1 MGEVQMKHAELNLH
15 RLDLKPT
22 ILFVA
27 TTPFAVN
34 PFLSAHLVALS
45 GKYKVVLCVNVE
57 AYELIP
63 SLADSVKVVHIPFAR
78 KMNPLR
84 DLINLFQLLTLVG
97 HVKPLSIHS
106 ITPKAGLLAML
117 AGYLRRVPNRW
128 HTFTGQVWVTRKG
141 WSRFLLKALDRL
153 IVTLATKVFAD
164 SESQWRFLVVAGLV
178 DRDGIGMLGAGSIAG
193 VDLQRFKVD
202 PIARRR
208 LRQQMG
214 SVEEACVFIFVG
226 RLARDKGV
234 FDLVQAFKKVA
245 DKGESVELW
254 MVGPDEEGLLSS
266 LQHAG
271 SGCMAPIRW
280 PGKTA
285 EPEKYMAA
293 ADVLV
298 LPSYREGFGSVI
310 IEAAACGI
318 PAIAYRIDGVIDAV
332 VEDETG
338 ILVQAGS
345 VQDLVAAMKAIHKD
359 GQRRSH
365 LGDRARKR
373 AERDF
378 SSQAV
383 TAAWLK
389 HYRDA
394 LGA

>member
-34 PFLSAHLVALS
+34 PFLSAHLVDLS
-45 GKYKVVLCVNVE
+45 DKYKVVLCVNVE
-57 AYELIP
+57 AYELLP

-84 DLINLFQLLTLVG
+84 DLINLFQLLILVG
-97 HVKPLSIHS
+97 QIKPLSIHS

-164 SESQWRFLVVAGLV
+164 SESQCRFLVVEGLV

-214 SVEEACVFIFVG
+214 AVEEACVFIFVG

-234 FDLVQAFKKVA
+234 FDLVQAFEKMADTVA
-245 DKGESVELW
+245 SVEMW
-254 MVGPDEEGLLSS
+254 MVGPDEEGLLPS
-266 LQHAG
+266 LQLAG
-271 SGCMAPIRW
+271 SGCLAPIRW
-280 PGKTA
+280 LGKTS

-332 VEDETG
+332 VEDVTG
-338 ILVQAGS
+338 ILVPVGS
-345 VQDLVAAMKAIHKD
+345 VHDLVAAMNAIHQD
-359 GQRRSH
+359 DNRRSH
-365 LGDRARKR
+365 LGDCARKR
-373 AERDF
+373 AEQEF
-378 SSQAV
+378 SGQVV

-389 HYRDA
+389 HYHDA

>member
-1 MGEVQMKHAELNLH
+1 M
-15 RLDLKPT
+15 KPT

-34 PFLSAHLVALS
+34 QFLSDHLVALS
-45 GKYKVVLCVNVE
+45 GKYKVVLCVIVE

-78 KMNPLR
+78 KMSLLR
-84 DLINLFQLLTLVG
+84 DLINLFQLLILVWQI
-97 HVKPLSIHS
+97 KPLSIHS

-164 SESQWRFLVVAGLV
+164 SESQCRFLVVEGLV
-178 DRDGIGMLGAGSIAG
+178 DRDGIGMLGAGSNAG

-214 SVEEACVFIFVG
+214 AVEEACVFIFVG

-234 FDLVQAFKKVA
+234 FDLVQAFKKMADTVA
-245 DKGESVELW
+245 SVEMW
-254 MVGPDEEGLLSS
+254 MVGPDEEGLLPS
-266 LQHAG
+266 LQQAG
-271 SGCMAPIRW
+271 SGCLAPIRW
-280 PGKTA
+280 LGKTS

-293 ADVLV
+293 ADVLM

-332 VEDETG
+332 VEDVTG
-338 ILVQAGS
+338 ILVPVGS
-345 VQDLVAAMKAIHKD
+345 VHDLVAAMNAIYQD
-359 GQRRSH
+359 GNRRSN

-373 AERDF
+373 AEQEF
-378 SSQAV
+378 SGQVV

-389 HYRDA
+389 HYHDA